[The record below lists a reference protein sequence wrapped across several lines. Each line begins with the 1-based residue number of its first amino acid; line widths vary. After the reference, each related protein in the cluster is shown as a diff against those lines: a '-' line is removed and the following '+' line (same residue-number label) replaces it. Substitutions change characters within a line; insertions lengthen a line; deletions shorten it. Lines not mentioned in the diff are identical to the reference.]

1 MHESLNPQ
9 HSKHRLAV
17 GLVVACYLAPSLFA
31 HPGTHKQLTQLNARL
46 RKDPDNAELLLR
58 RGEAHRIHRDWKAAE
73 TDYSRARELAPA
85 LAWVDL
91 CRGRMLLEADRP
103 QEALGFFERF
113 LVAQADHVEAR
124 VFYARALSAVGRRK
138 EAAVEYTRALDVAR
152 RPLPEYYIER
162 TKVLTEIGEVSAAL
176 RGLDEGV
183 ERLGRPIALELHA
196 IGLERERGDYDA
208 ALGRVE
214 RIAAT
219 STNKPRWLA
228 ERGDI
233 LVAAGRWE
241 EGLDA
246 YRSTLVTIDTLPA
259 KRRRLPLFQAL
270 RERAASS
277 IERAMMEYS
286 KLRQRRVVVASVVG
300 CTVFFCGVFGCL
312 MLLRRRR
319 SRRDPRAGGADLP
332 EGSRGLTDS

>member
-1 MHESLNPQ
+1 MLFVFHHGRIPLSESLNPQ

-17 GLVVACYLAPSLFA
+17 GLVVTCYLAPSLFA
-31 HPGTHKQLTQLNARL
+31 HPGTHEQLTQLNARL

-58 RGEAHRIHRDWKAAE
+58 RGEAHRVHRDWKAAE
-73 TDYSRARELAPA
+73 TDYSRAGELAPA

-103 QEALGFFERF
+103 QEALEFLERF
-113 LVAQADHVEAR
+113 LVAQAEHVEAR
-124 VFYARALSAVGRRK
+124 VFHARALSAVGRRK
-138 EAAVEYTRALDVAR
+138 EAAIEYTRALDVAR

-162 TKVLTEIGEVSAAL
+162 TKVLTEVGEVSAAL
-176 RGLDEGV
+176 RGLDEGI
-183 ERLGRPIALELHA
+183 EKLGRPIALELHA
-196 IGLERERGDYDA
+196 IGLEREIGAYEA

-214 RIAAT
+214 RISET
-219 STNKPRWLA
+219 STNKPRWLV

-246 YRSTLVTIDTLPA
+246 YRSTLATIDALPA

-277 IERAMMEYS
+277 IERAMMEHS
-286 KLRQRRVVVASVVG
+286 KLRRRRVVVASVVG
-300 CTVFFCGVFGCL
+300 CTLLFCGALGYLILF
-312 MLLRRRR
+312 LRRRAR
-319 SRRDPRAGGADLP
+319 P
-332 EGSRGLTDS
+332 DS